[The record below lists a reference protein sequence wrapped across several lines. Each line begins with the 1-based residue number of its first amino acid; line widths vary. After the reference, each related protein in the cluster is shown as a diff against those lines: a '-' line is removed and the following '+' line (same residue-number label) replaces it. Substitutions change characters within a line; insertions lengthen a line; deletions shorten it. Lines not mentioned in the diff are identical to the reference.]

1 MTTRNA
7 DTLNRQ
13 NIEKHSIKVKSK
25 AGKSKTRGWSNKQ
38 RGLDR
43 IFVAREERAGE
54 ELPAMVEQGGIGI
67 VNFRTPVPVAIQDSN
82 LAASITRS
90 KATLER
96 NRALVSAIAKR
107 SRANGEVSVQDKLT
121 LKRLGL
127 VSATA

>member
-7 DTLNRQ
+7 ETLNRN
-13 NIEKHSIKVKSK
+13 NIEKHSIKPKSK
-25 AGKSKTRGWSNKQ
+25 AGKMKTRGWSNKQ

-54 ELPAMVEQGGIGI
+54 ELPALVNEGGMGI
-67 VNFRTPVPVAIQDSN
+67 VNVKTPVPVAIQDSN
-82 LAASITRS
+82 LAASITRH
-90 KATLER
+90 KATLQR

-121 LKRLGL
+121 LRRLGL
-127 VSATA
+127 ATA